1 MLAEWEKQK
10 KLKQVQHKLQ
20 MDLNVVVTEERLPQ
34 ALMHTQTELKNML
47 TAQPLHE
54 GSAFYERVLNLGATL
69 STPGAPAA
77 SPRGL
82 VSSRERLQVKD
93 IINGSAPPGQPG
105 AKKGSV
111 DNGGIS
117 HNSM

>member
-10 KLKQVQHKLQ
+10 RLKQVQHKLQ
-20 MDLNVVVTEERLPQ
+20 TDLNVVVTEEHLPQ
-34 ALMHTQTELKNML
+34 ALMHTQTELKNM
-47 TAQPLHE
+47 LHE

-93 IINGSAPPGQPG
+93 IINGSATPGQPG

-117 HNSM
+117 HNST